1 MNLSTRKLH
10 EQLIRLVRGII
21 NAWEKWL
28 EEQPK

>member
-1 MNLSTRKLH
+1 MSPSTRKLNEH
-10 EQLIRLVRGII
+10 LIRLVRGII